1 MDQYV
6 QNLPEST
13 QRQKLWRTNENRD
26 ERGEETNTPFGI
38 QYLFRFEDFETDAS
52 SFSILETR
60 TSRLET
66 NHEP

>member
-38 QYLFRFEDFETDAS
+38 QYLFRFEDFETDGRRLLVLDPRDTN
-52 SFSILETR
+52 LETR
-60 TSRLET
+60 DQ
-66 NHEP
+66 P

>member
-38 QYLFRFEDFETDAS
+38 QYLFRFEDFETDA
-52 SFSILETR
+52 FLDPRRDDTH
-60 TSRLET
+60 SRVSR
-66 NHEP
+66 P